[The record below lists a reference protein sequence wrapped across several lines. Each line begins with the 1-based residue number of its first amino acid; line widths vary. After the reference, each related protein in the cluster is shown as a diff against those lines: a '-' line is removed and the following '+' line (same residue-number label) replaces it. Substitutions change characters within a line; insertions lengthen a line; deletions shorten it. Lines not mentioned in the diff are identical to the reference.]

1 MGANEKVAA
10 TFHPQKRWHVCE
22 YCGSEWQHPISA
34 ALCCDVISN
43 ELDDDPPRVV
53 RAYD

>member
-10 TFHPQKRWHVCE
+10 TFHPLTKYVCE
-22 YCGSEWQHPISA
+22 YCKSEWKHPISA
-34 ALCCDVISN
+34 ALCCDVLSN
-43 ELDDDPPRVV
+43 ELDDEDPPRVV